1 MAIKVTES
9 EAVESTYPRLVKGAE
24 LDSPLVV
31 YLTGEG
37 LGFVIRKDD
46 SYDAGDSL
54 KNWAKD
60 MPDYTGTIT
69 LENIK

>member
-9 EAVESTYPRLVKGAE
+9 EAVESTYPKLVKGVE

-31 YLTGEG
+31 YLTRES
-37 LGFVIRKDD
+37 LGFVIRGDD
-46 SYDAGDSL
+46 WHDAGDSL
-54 KNWAKD
+54 KNWDKD